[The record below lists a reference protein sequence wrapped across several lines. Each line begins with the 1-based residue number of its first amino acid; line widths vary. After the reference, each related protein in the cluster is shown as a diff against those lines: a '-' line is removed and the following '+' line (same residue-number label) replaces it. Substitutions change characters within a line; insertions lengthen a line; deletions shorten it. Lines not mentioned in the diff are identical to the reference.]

1 VRLVILASVLAAVLA
16 GVSGAGAAGSAHRTQ
31 IVFWSP
37 FSPSSAIRSS
47 LKVVD
52 SGRAGCPGGPGSN
65 VIGGLA
71 FRCNS
76 DNFLFDPCWPAAAAP
91 TNLMVCANSPWSRTL
106 ARLHV
111 ARGAVVVGVT
121 HARPVDTSTDAPWG
135 ILLAG
140 GTRCSLVSGARD
152 RVPGLG
158 VRGDIDYTCRGGLL
172 LLRDLHRGRTWT
184 IPAVR
189 RVGGHYRR
197 LGRKAVAQ
205 AVFGGLPKL
214 LRQRNSLAHA
224 AAIRGYVI
232 ERSLHRRVWVA
243 RAWLSYPKATCAR
256 VELIDSA
263 SPIIRRLVL
272 VRRNH
277 RWAIP
282 TPDEKQGCQQA
293 LPASP
298 KTFP

>member
-1 VRLVILASVLAAVLA
+1 MRLFVFASVLGAVLA
-16 GVSGAGAAGSAHRTQ
+16 TVSGVGASESARTQ
-31 IVFWSP
+31 ISFWSP

-47 LKVVD
+47 LKIVD
-52 SGRAGCPGGPGSN
+52 EGRAGCPGGPGSN
-65 VIGGLA
+65 LIGGLA

-76 DNFLFDPCWPAAAAP
+76 NNFLFDPCWPAGAAP
-91 TNLMVCANSPWSRTL
+91 TNTMVCASSPWTKTLSRLRVT
-106 ARLHV
+106 
-111 ARGAVVVGVT
+111 RGAVVVGVT
-121 HARPVDTSTDAPWG
+121 HARPVDTSSDSPWG
-135 ILLAG
+135 IQLAG
-140 GTRCSLVSGARD
+140 GTRCTLLAGARD
-152 RVPGLG
+152 RIPGLG
-158 VRGDIDYTCRGGLL
+158 ARGVVDYTCAGGMR

-189 RVGGHYRR
+189 KSGEGWRK
-197 LGRKAVAQ
+197 LGRKVVVQ

-232 ERSLHRRVWVA
+232 QRSKHRRVWVA

-272 VRRNH
+272 IRRNH
-277 RWAIP
+277 RWA
-282 TPDEKQGCQQA
+282 TPSPAEKLFCERS
-293 LPASP
+293 LPAAP